1 LLRMYRN
8 YPDKAR
14 FFTAFFSKLAGSPR
28 MAEQIGQGASEE
40 EIRASWQ
47 KGLKEFEKT
56 RQKYL
61 LYK

>member
-1 LLRMYRN
+1 
-8 YPDKAR
+8 

-28 MAEQIGQGASEE
+28 LAEQIGQGASEE